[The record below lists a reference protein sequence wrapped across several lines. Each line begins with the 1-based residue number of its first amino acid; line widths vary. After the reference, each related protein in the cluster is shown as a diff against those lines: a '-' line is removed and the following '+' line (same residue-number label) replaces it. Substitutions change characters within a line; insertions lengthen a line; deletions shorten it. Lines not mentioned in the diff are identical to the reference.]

1 MKKFGEK
8 VMSEQKKILK
18 TNENTFGY
26 MRLDFEKGQFDA
38 LIENKGY
45 PVVWERAIPCPCSK
59 RSESASKTT
68 CQNCIGTGWVFINPV
83 QIKGLITSIN
93 KDTKYREWSVE
104 LLGTF
109 AVTVT
114 SKYKLS
120 FMDRLTVLGSRATHS
135 ENLIVKQ
142 NGNKWFVRTT
152 YEIKEIVD
160 IFKFESVYKALK
172 LLEFGV
178 DYNFEGNQIAFLK
191 NIEYGDSVT
200 VTYLHELQ
208 YHILD
213 LNHDV
218 RNTVAL
224 NKYSQEEVVELPI
237 AAIARRTH
245 IVINSY
251 EFNGDEIF
259 NNSYK

>member
-1 MKKFGEK
+1 MEP
-8 VMSEQKKILK
+8 KKITK
-18 TNENTFGY
+18 TTESTQGY
-26 MRLDFEKGQFDA
+26 LRLDFFKGDFDA

-45 PVVWERAIPCPCSK
+45 SILWERAVPCPCGK
-59 RSESASKTT
+59 QGESANKSSCK
-68 CQNCIGTGWVFINPV
+68 NCAGTGWVFINPNE
-83 QIKGLITSIN
+83 IKGIITSIN
-93 KDTKYREWSVE
+93 KDTKYREWSIE

-114 SKYKLS
+114 SRNRLN
-120 FMDRLTVLGSRATHS
+120 FMDRLTVLGSRTIYS
-135 ENLIVKQ
+135 ENLRVKQ
-142 NGNKWFVRTT
+142 NDKKLFIRTI
-152 YEIKEIVD
+152 YPIVEIVD
-160 IFKFESVYKALK
+160 IFKFESVYNKLK
-172 LLEFGV
+172 LLKFEE
-178 DYNFEGNQIAFLK
+178 DYTFQGNQIVFLK
-191 NIEYGDSVT
+191 EIEYNDSVT

-218 RNTVAL
+218 RNTIVL
-224 NKYSQEEVVELPI
+224 DKYSREVVTELPI
-237 AAIARRTH
+237 AAVARKTH

>member
-1 MKKFGEK
+1 M
-8 VMSEQKKILK
+8 
-18 TNENTFGY
+18 
-26 MRLDFEKGQFDA
+26 
-38 LIENKGY
+38 
-45 PVVWERAIPCPCSK
+45 
-59 RSESASKTT
+59 
-68 CQNCIGTGWVFINPV
+68 
-83 QIKGLITSIN
+83 
-93 KDTKYREWSVE
+93 
-104 LLGTF
+104 
-109 AVTVT
+109 
-114 SKYKLS
+114 
-120 FMDRLTVLGSRATHS
+120 
-135 ENLIVKQ
+135 
-142 NGNKWFVRTT
+142 
-152 YEIKEIVD
+152 
-160 IFKFESVYKALK
+160 
-172 LLEFGV
+172 
-178 DYNFEGNQIAFLK
+178 K